1 MRPMQTVGWST
12 LGDGDD
18 VWGAVIAAVQ
28 CVADIDRLECAD
40 FSHRLNDADGAYAN
54 RLRLP
59 EQRAESAQCENRPH
73 EGGWVVG
80 SGCWYFSHFL
90 GNSAGTRHQSATQRL
105 FDRDVRGDSCR
116 VKARPGQA
124 SCRRGRRK
132 GPLLQVSAN
141 TNRQLATG
149 KAPRGEAAPGLSLRW
164 LGGCVVGPLPMI

>member
-28 CVADIDRLECAD
+28 CVADIDRLECAY

-59 EQRAESAQCENRPH
+59 EQRAEGAQRENRPH
-73 EGGWVVG
+73 GWVGLLVLLAL
-80 SGCWYFSHFL
+80 SGT
-90 GNSAGTRHQSATQRL
+90 SAGTRHQSATQRL